1 MTPKQ
6 RAEMAKRVAARCFVA
21 SSGTDLS
28 TVFLSGTSKAR
39 MAAEKLQTHID
50 RGMKL
55 INDSTHKEH
64 IYAEA
69 GDMITE
75 TQALLHEIMDGIAI
89 LSYAAAKLEE
99 KKLRNDVPA
108 GIRDRIDDAVKRDT

>member
-6 RAEMAKRVAARCFVA
+6 QAEMAKRVAMRCLVA

-39 MAAEKLQTHID
+39 LAADKLQEHID
-50 RGMKL
+50 RGMAL

-75 TQALLHEIMDGIAI
+75 TRSLLQEIQDGLAI

-108 GIRDRIDDAVKRDT
+108 HLRDRIDDSVKRDT

>member
-1 MTPKQ
+1 MRSLT
-6 RAEMAKRVAARCFVA
+6 A

-39 MAAEKLQTHID
+39 MAADKLQAHIEK
-50 RGMKL
+50 GMRL

-75 TQALLHEIMDGIAI
+75 TSALLQEIQDGLAI

-99 KKLRNDVPA
+99 KKLRNDVPVSM
-108 GIRDRIDDAVKRDT
+108 RDRIDESVKRDV